1 MAFTAAFATYWGCLN
16 IDIFASSRNVAL
28 VQRSISNDTV
38 SSIYGPGFVVG
49 WLLLF
54 NTWMYD
60 EYYYEEGRATR
71 YDKWR
76 TKRLWAYTRLLVLAG
91 YAGHAVYDQ
100 LSLALKG
107 DFGASQAT
115 ARYIVDKAFESA
127 AIMFFIS
134 IWRFF
139 THRRRQLR
147 HELPVSKDNH
157 QGDPWRYLPA
167 LILVSI
173 WSVGRLIEH
182 GKPTYHISPRNSSS
196 STDSKSPISYEY
208 RASSWLLGMTIAML
222 TTRGTLRTRLF
233 EGFCKGFWLAFM
245 ILQHSGLFGR
255 LEAVHLTSKSIVDVN
270 QVIVLTCITSMTVAY
285 YRDDIRGLPQAVLE
299 RAKNVYYWTDRV

>member
-1 MAFTAAFATYWGCLN
+1 MAFTAAFVTCGGCLN
-16 IDIFASSRNVAL
+16 IDLFPSSRNVAL
-28 VQRSISNDTV
+28 VQRSVSNDTV

-60 EYYYEEGRATR
+60 EYYYEERRVTR
-71 YDKWR
+71 YDKSE
-76 TKRLWAYTRLLVLAG
+76 TKVLWDYMRLFLLAG
-91 YAGHAVYDQ
+91 YAGRAVYDQ
-100 LSLALKG
+100 LSLAWKG
-107 DFGASQAT
+107 DFDVTQAT

-147 HELPVSKDNH
+147 HELLVSKDNH

-173 WSVGRLIEH
+173 WGVGRLIEY
-182 GKPTYHISPRNSSS
+182 GKPTYHISPRSPSS
-196 STDSKSPISYEY
+196 STDPKSLIPYEY
-208 RASSWLLGMTIAML
+208 RASSWLLGMTLAMM

-255 LEAVHLTSKSIVDVN
+255 LEAIHLTSKSLMDAN
-270 QVIVLTCITSMTVAY
+270 QAIVLICITLMIGAY
-285 YRDDIRGLPQAVLE
+285 YRDDFRGLPRAVLE
-299 RAKNVYYWTDRV
+299 RAKNVFYWTDKV